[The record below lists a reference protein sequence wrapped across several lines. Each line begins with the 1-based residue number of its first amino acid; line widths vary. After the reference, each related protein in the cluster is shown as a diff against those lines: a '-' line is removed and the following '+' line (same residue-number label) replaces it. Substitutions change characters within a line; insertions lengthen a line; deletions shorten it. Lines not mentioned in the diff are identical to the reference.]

1 MSKPARNTALC
12 FPGEMEREFWSCNP
26 EGVWKKEPQASG
38 GVMGIESILFDSA
51 PFWSASIDEPQD
63 TAVALR
69 WEALGLSTDGE
80 SRTWMH
86 WPVVRQDQR
95 LLIGTLGFSPDAG
108 EPPLS
113 SFHAEAFEPSANML
127 PLPANGMAIWTELGR
142 QVVALT
148 RGPELLHFS
157 ILASRQLDADA
168 ALEIRDLFAA
178 LQAHGFAQD
187 VSAIRVW
194 TPCEADFVPQLACVF
209 SEASVLKEPRPNPRL
224 PKRRSHLLPS
234 NVAQRRRGD
243 QQKQRQILM
252 LAALALV
259 YVGFF
264 GAWWGRLAWRD
275 SRVQQA
281 EQKLAA
287 VQPQIAQVR
296 EAQSRWLDLETALNP
311 DLYPVELFHQ
321 IVTLLPEKGVR
332 LREFQVDDTRLIIKG
347 EATSVNHALGFRD
360 RLASSA
366 ALSRYDWTVP
376 VPAIREDSRAEF
388 TAEGKSNGEVP
399 HEGQ

>member
-1 MSKPARNTALC
+1 MSKPSRNTVLC

-26 EGVWKKEPQASG
+26 EGVWKKEAHATS

-51 PFWSASIDEPQD
+51 PFWTAGIDESQD

-69 WEALGLSTDGE
+69 WEALGLSAEGD
-80 SRTWMH
+80 SRSWMH
-86 WPVVRQDQR
+86 WPVTKQDQR
-95 LLIGTLGFSPDAG
+95 LLVGTVGFSPEAG
-108 EPPLS
+108 EPMLS
-113 SFHAEAFEPSANML
+113 SFHGEDFEPSALML
-127 PLPANGMAIWTELGR
+127 PLPANGIAIWTELGR
-142 QVVALT
+142 HIVALT
-148 RGPELLHFS
+148 RGTELLHLS
-157 ILASRQLDADA
+157 ALASRQLDADA

-178 LQAHGFAQD
+178 LQVHGFAQD
-187 VSAIRVW
+187 VSSIRVW
-194 TPCEADFVPQLACVF
+194 THCETDFVPQLACVF
-209 SEASVLKEPRPNPRL
+209 TEASVLKEPRPDPRL
-224 PKRRSHLLPS
+224 PKRRSHLLPAS
-234 NVAQRRRGD
+234 VAQRRRGD
-243 QQKQRQILM
+243 RQKQRQMML

-259 YVGFF
+259 FLSFF

-275 SRVQQA
+275 SRVEQA
-281 EQKLAA
+281 EAKLEAM
-287 VQPQIAQVR
+287 QPQIAQVR
-296 EAQSRWLDLETALNP
+296 EAQSRWLDLEAALNP

-376 VPAIREDSRAEF
+376 VPAIREDNRAEF
-388 TAEGKSNGEVP
+388 TAEGKSNGEAP
-399 HEGQ
+399 HESQ